1 MTRKAPDLRPISEFD
16 PARVSA
22 GQGAQPGALEKMT
35 RVLDRAEG
43 ELLCC
48 RRATDALSDF
58 MLR

>member
-16 PARVSA
+16 PARASA
-22 GQGAQPGALEKMT
+22 GQGAQPGAVEKMT

-48 RRATDALSDF
+48 RR
-58 MLR
+58 